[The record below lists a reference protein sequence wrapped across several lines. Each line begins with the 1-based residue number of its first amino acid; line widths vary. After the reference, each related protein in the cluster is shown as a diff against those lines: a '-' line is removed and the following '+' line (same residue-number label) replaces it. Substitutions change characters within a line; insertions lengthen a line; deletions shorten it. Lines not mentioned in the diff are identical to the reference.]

1 MVGKWRDRRVTRQQ
15 VYRGANAG
23 IKSSRSPLSMGIAM
37 LKSREEM
44 KGADE
49 VSCENKE
56 EPRVGARFQLLLIF
70 LA

>member
-1 MVGKWRDRRVTRQQ
+1 
-15 VYRGANAG
+15 
-23 IKSSRSPLSMGIAM
+23 MGIAM